1 VGGVARSGV
10 EVEEKSTVKLLKGA
24 GCQSS
29 YETVSRARLQKGRQ
43 YLYCTTE
50 SAA

>member
-1 VGGVARSGV
+1 VGGDVRSVV

-29 YETVSRARLQKGRQ
+29 
-43 YLYCTTE
+43 
-50 SAA
+50 